1 MKEKRHQK
9 DKKKEKAV
17 KKKLTPAGH
26 AAIAPAPGTSG
37 TENGEGRRQR
47 LLNAAL
53 DLARRDPKELDRL
66 FPEGFKVLSPTAIL
80 GYGFP
85 PESFLRGIERNP
97 HLIAVDGGSTDPGP
111 FYLGSGKSFTN
122 RAFVKRDLRFM
133 LVEGLK
139 RNIPVVIGT
148 AGGSGALPH
157 LAWCKE
163 IILEIA
169 EEERLTFRLGTIP
182 ADISKPVVLKA
193 LEEETLRPLPFVPPV
208 NRRAIEES
216 PYIVAQ
222 FGVEPII
229 EAHRRGCEVI
239 LCGRCFDPAVF
250 AALPIMWGF
259 DPGLALHMGKI
270 LECAAIAA
278 TPGSG
283 ADCVLGMLKADSFIL
298 ESLNPDRIFT
308 SGSTAAHT
316 LYEKSDPY
324 HLYGPGGMINLEQAT
339 FTELGDGRVEVRGS
353 RFEPIQPYTVKLE
366 GARPIG
372 YRTVCLAGVRDPL
385 MIEGIEG
392 ILEEVR
398 AKVSSFME
406 TEGIRGELYFH
417 LYGKNGVMGSREPY
431 PGKSHELG
439 VLIDAVG
446 ETQKDADT
454 LCSVTRSTLLHYGYK
469 GRIATAGNL
478 AFPFSPSDTS
488 MGEVYEFSLYHL
500 MEISSQRLFPLK
512 VEQVEARKRKGRKK

>member
-1 MKEKRHQK
+1 MKEKKHQK
-9 DKKKEKAV
+9 GKGKLNQKGKDNLKKKAIKGKAARSNLEIEAV
-17 KKKLTPAGH
+17 
-26 AAIAPAPGTSG
+26 
-37 TENGEGRRQR
+37 EGRKQR

-53 DLARRDPKELDRL
+53 DLERRDPNELDRL
-66 FPEGFKVLSPTAIL
+66 FPDGFRVLSPTAIL

-133 LVEGLK
+133 LVEGVK

-157 LAWCKE
+157 LEWCKE

-169 EEERLTFRLGTIP
+169 QEEGLSFKLGIIP
-182 ADISKPVVLKA
+182 ADIPKPVVLKA
-193 LEEETLRPLPFVPPV
+193 LEKDALKSLPFVPPV
-208 NRRAIEES
+208 NQRAIEES

-229 EAHRRGCEVI
+229 EAHRKGCQVV

-250 AALPIMWGF
+250 AALPIMLGF

-283 ADCVLGMLKADSFIL
+283 ADCVLGILKGDRFIL
-298 ESLNPDRIFT
+298 ESLNPARAFT
-308 SGSTAAHT
+308 SASTAAHT

-324 HLYGPGGMINLEQAT
+324 HLYGPGGLINLEQTT

-353 RFEPIQPYTVKLE
+353 RFEPIQPYTIKLE

-372 YRTVCLAGVRDPL
+372 FRTVCMAGVRDPI
-385 MIEGIEG
+385 MIEGIDQ

-398 AKVSSFME
+398 GQVLSLMKK
-406 TEGIRGELYFH
+406 EGIHGNLYFH
-417 LYGKNGVMGSREPY
+417 LYGKNAVMGSREPHQ
-431 PGKSHELG
+431 GVSHELG
-439 VLIDAVG
+439 ILIDALG
-446 ETQKDADT
+446 DTQKDADT

-478 AFPFSPSDTS
+478 AFPFSPSDTP

-512 VEQVEARKRKGRKK
+512 VEQVEGKKGKGGNR

>member
-1 MKEKRHQK
+1 MKEKKHQKEK
-9 DKKKEKAV
+9 DKKNKKAIHR
-17 KKKLTPAGH
+17 KS
-26 AAIAPAPGTSG
+26 TSTVRE
-37 TENGEGRRQR
+37 TEEREGRKQK

-53 DLARRDPKELDRL
+53 DLERRDPKELDRL

-85 PESFLRGIERNP
+85 PESFFRGIERNP
-97 HLIAVDGGSTDPGP
+97 QLIAVDGGSTDPGP
-111 FYLGSGKSFTN
+111 YYLGAGKSFTN

-139 RNIPVVIGT
+139 HQIPVVIGT

-157 LAWCKE
+157 LEWCKE

-169 EEERLTFRLGTIP
+169 KEEGLSFQLGIIP
-182 ADISKPVVLKA
+182 ADIPKPVVLKA
-193 LEEETLRPLPFVPPV
+193 FEEGALRPLPFVPPV

-229 EAHRRGCEVI
+229 EAHRKGCEVI

-250 AALPIMWGF
+250 AALPIMLGY

-283 ADCVLGMLKADSFIL
+283 ADCVLGILKGDCFIL
-298 ESLNPDRIFT
+298 ESLNPARVFT
-308 SGSTAAHT
+308 SASTAAHT

-324 HLYGPGGMINLEQAT
+324 HLYGPGGMINLEKTT
-339 FTELGDGRVEVRGS
+339 FIELGDGRVEVRGS
-353 RFEPIQPYTVKLE
+353 RFEPIQPYTIKLE
-366 GARPIG
+366 GSRPIG
-372 YRTVCLAGVRDPL
+372 FRTICLAGVRDPI
-385 MIEGIEG
+385 MIQGIDG

-398 AKVSSFME
+398 AQVSSLME
-406 TEGIRGELYFH
+406 KEGIRGAIYFH
-417 LYGKNGVMGSREPY
+417 LYGKNGVMGSREPIQSF
-431 PGKSHELG
+431 GHELG
-439 VLIDAVG
+439 VLIDAIG

-478 AFPFSPSDTS
+478 AFPFSPSDTP
-488 MGEVYEFSLYHL
+488 MGEVYEFSVYHL
-500 MEISSQRLFPLK
+500 MEIPSQRLFPLK
-512 VEQVEARKRKGRKK
+512 VEQVGGKG